1 MTTKYKCPDC
11 DDVTMELSEDAH
23 VCPKCQ
29 KSLTLS
35 EATELFD
42 AGDLIAITEAKEKD
56 IEEVELK
63 VDITEDFSSIVD
75 GEELSEEFQK
85 KAATLF
91 ESAVNQKVSEIHAVY
106 EAKLEKQKEESEAS
120 LEEAKEEYNS
130 ELETKVD
137 DYLEYVVNEWMEAN
151 ELAIEGG
158 VRTEITEDFIDGMKD
173 LFKESYIDVPD
184 DRFDVVADLAEKVES
199 LEAELD
205 KSIDDGIKGKKK
217 LEESY
222 QVMIFSEIV
231 EGMADTEVEKFKE
244 ISESVAFD
252 SIESYTE
259 KLTTLKESFFKKE
272 STKEVDLNEEVIIE
286 KDGEKVIDKKKDEK
300 SPVSYDDSIR
310 AALAN

>member
-1 MTTKYKCPDC
+1 MTKYKCPDC
-11 DDVTMELSEDAH
+11 DGVTMELNEDAH
-23 VCPKCQ
+23 VCPECQ

-42 AGDLIAITEAKEKD
+42 KGELIAITEEKEID
-56 IEEVELK
+56 IKEVELK
-63 VDITEDFSSIVD
+63 VDITEDFSSIID

-106 EAKLEKQKEESEAS
+106 EAKIEKQKEESEAA
-120 LEEAKEEYNS
+120 LEEAKEDYNT

-137 DYLEYVVNEWMEAN
+137 DYLDYVVTEWMESN
-151 ELAIEGG
+151 ELAIENGA
-158 VRTEITEDFIDGMKD
+158 RAEITEDFIDGLQD
-173 LFKESYIDVPD
+173 LFKENFIDVPE
-184 DRFDVVADLAEKVES
+184 DRFDVVTDLAEKVES

-252 SIESYTE
+252 NIEGYTE

-272 STKEVDLNEEVIIE
+272 KTGDVDLNEEVIIE
-286 KDGEKVIDKKKDEK
+286 KDGEKVVEKKKDDK
-300 SPVSYDDSIR
+300 TPSSYDDSIR